1 MGFFDMIELEY
12 FLSHAE
18 DEVLMY
24 QVIQFSPD
32 DPWRVVLDGE
42 LLGSLDKVE
51 GQWMQISGK
60 DFSSKFF
67 KDIVGFIDKQYFN
80 DLPAALMS
88 RWNKQ
93 IHEVLPRSD
102 QEYLVVCKDGIGFKS
117 FEGIFSRFVSGLLKD
132 EWPINFRVFSH
143 DFSEDFTLLAKP
155 AQSKKNTVGW
165 D

>member
-1 MGFFDMIELEY
+1 MIELEY
-12 FLSHAE
+12 FLPQAEE

-32 DPWRVVLDGE
+32 DPWRVVFNGE
-42 LLGSLDKVE
+42 LIGSLDKIE
-51 GQWMQISGK
+51 GKWIQVSGK
-60 DFSSKFF
+60 DFSNQSFE
-67 KDIVGFIDKQYFN
+67 DISNFIDKQNFN

-93 IHEVLPRSD
+93 IHEVVPRSD

-132 EWPINFRVFSH
+132 EWPVNFRVFSH
-143 DFSEDFTLLAKP
+143 DFSEDFTILTKP
-155 AQSKKNTVGW
+155 VRPKKNTIGW